1 MKRSGFLCA
10 FLVVAGLV
18 LGGCS
23 DLAYYNQC
31 VLGHLDLLAKRKDI
45 AEIIRDPSTSEDLRQ
60 ILQRVVLMRDFASQ
74 QLGLPDNAS
83 YRSYADLG
91 RPYAVWNVVA
101 TPEFALEP
109 KTWCFPV
116 AGCVSYRGYFNQDA
130 AKAQGEAL
138 RQAGM
143 DTYVYGV
150 QAYSTLKWFDDPV
163 LNTFC
168 RNPAPY
174 VAGMIFH
181 ELAHQVTYIKDD
193 TSFNEAFAKTV
204 ELEGVKRWLEQE
216 GRNDEAQAYAAN
228 FQRDE
233 AVIELILESRKQLQQ
248 LYATP
253 LDQALMRERKQ
264 ALLEDLTVR
273 YHNLA
278 QQWHGYKR
286 FERWFASDLNN
297 AKLAS
302 ISTYRADVPAFQQL
316 LQQLGNDLP
325 RFYQAVEAIGGL
337 PVEQRRARLQEL
349 AAAAQTLESAS
360 RP

>member
-1 MKRSGFLCA
+1 MTRSGLLPA
-10 FLVVAGLV
+10 LLVVAGLL

-23 DLAYYNQC
+23 DFAYYNQC

-45 AEIIRDPSTSEDLRQ
+45 ADLIKDPSTEEDLRQ
-60 ILQRVVLMRDFASQ
+60 ILQRVVRMRDFASQ

-101 TPEFALEP
+101 TPEFSLDP

-116 AGCVSYRGYFNQDA
+116 AGCVSYRGYFKQDA
-130 AKAQGEAL
+130 AKEQGELL
-138 RQAGM
+138 RQAGL

-150 QAYSTLKWFDDPV
+150 AAYSTLKWFDDPV

-168 RNPAPY
+168 RHPAPY
-174 VAGMIFH
+174 VAAMIFH
-181 ELAHQVTYIKDD
+181 ELAHQVVYIKDD

-216 GRNDEAQAYAAN
+216 GRSDEAKAYATN

-248 LYATP
+248 LYASP
-253 LDQALMRERKQ
+253 LDPALMRVQKQ
-264 ALLEDLTVR
+264 ALLEDLTLR
-273 YHNLA
+273 YRNLQ
-278 QQWHGYKR
+278 QQWDGYKG
-286 FERWFASDLNN
+286 FERWFSSGLNN

-316 LQQLGNDLP
+316 LRELGNDLP
-325 RFYQAVEAIGGL
+325 RFYQAVKAIGGL
-337 PVEQRRARLQEL
+337 PAEQRKARLLEL
-349 AAAAQTLESAS
+349 ASAAKNAQTTP

>member
-1 MKRSGFLCA
+1 MRCSGLLLGI
-10 FLVVAGLV
+10 LVVASLL

-31 VLGHLDLLAKRKDI
+31 VFGHLDLLAKRKDI
-45 AEIIRDPSTSEDLRQ
+45 GEIIKDPATAEDLRQ

-74 QLGLPDNAS
+74 HLGLPDNAS

-101 TPEFALEP
+101 TPEFSLSP
-109 KTWCFPV
+109 QKWCFPV
-116 AGCVSYRGYFNQDA
+116 VGCVSYRGYFSQDA
-130 AKAQGEAL
+130 AKEQGERL
-138 RQAGM
+138 RQSGL
-143 DTYVYGV
+143 DIHVYGV
-150 QAYSTLKWFDDPV
+150 PAYSTLKWFDDPV

-181 ELAHQVTYIKDD
+181 ELAHQVVYIKDD

-216 GRNDEAQAYAAN
+216 GHSDEAEAYGEN
-228 FQRDE
+228 FQRNE
-233 AVIELILESRKQLQQ
+233 AVIELILETREQLQQ
-248 LYATP
+248 LYLTP
-253 LDQALMRERKQ
+253 LDPQAMREQKAAQ
-264 ALLEDLTVR
+264 FAKLTAR
-273 YHNLA
+273 YRSL
-278 QQWHGYKR
+278 QQRWDGYKG
-286 FERWFASDLNN
+286 FDRWFTSGLNN

-316 LQQLGNDLP
+316 LRELDNDLP
-325 RFYQAVEAIGGL
+325 RFYLAVRVLGAL
-337 PVEQRRARLQEL
+337 PVEQRKVRLFEL
-349 AAAAQTLESAS
+349 ASQAGTVESGS
-360 RP
+360 EP

>member
-1 MKRSGFLCA
+1 MKRSGFLPA
-10 FLVVAGLV
+10 LLVVAGLL

-23 DLAYYNQC
+23 DFSYYNQC
-31 VLGHLDLLAKRKDI
+31 VIGHLDLLAKRKEI
-45 AEIIRDPSTSEDLRQ
+45 VEIIKDPSTAEDLRQ

-83 YRSYADLG
+83 YRSYADLE
-91 RPYAVWNVVA
+91 RSYAVWNVVA
-101 TPEFALEP
+101 TPEFSLTP
-109 KTWCFPV
+109 KTWCFPI

-130 AKAQGEAL
+130 AKEQGELL
-138 RQAGM
+138 RQTGL

-150 QAYSTLKWFDDPV
+150 PAYSTLKWFDDPV

-181 ELAHQVTYIKDD
+181 ELAHQVVYIKDD

-216 GRNDEAQAYAAN
+216 GRSDEAEAYATN

-248 LYATP
+248 LYSTP
-253 LDQALMRERKQ
+253 LEPVVMRAQKN
-264 ALLEDLTVR
+264 ALLEDLTAKYR
-273 YHNLA
+273 SLQ
-278 QQWHGYKR
+278 QQWDGYKG
-286 FERWFASDLNN
+286 FERWFASGLNN

-302 ISTYRADVPAFQQL
+302 ISTYRAEVPAFQQL
-316 LQQLGNDLP
+316 LKELGHDLP
-325 RFYQAVEAIGGL
+325 RFYQAVKALGGL
-337 PVEQRRARLQEL
+337 SPEKRKARLLEL
-349 AAAAQTLESAS
+349 AVAAKTREPSSQ
-360 RP
+360 P

>member
-1 MKRSGFLCA
+1 MKRFGVLPA
-10 FLVVAGLV
+10 LLVVASLL

-23 DLAYYNQC
+23 DFSYYNQC
-31 VLGHLDLLAKRKDI
+31 VIGHLDLLAKRKDI
-45 AEIIRDPSTSEDLRQ
+45 VELIKDPSTAEDLRQ
-60 ILQRVVLMRDFASQ
+60 VLQRVVLMRDFASQ

-83 YRSYADLG
+83 YRSYADLE

-101 TPEFALEP
+101 TPEFSLTP

-130 AKAQGEAL
+130 AKEQGELL
-138 RQAGM
+138 RQSGH

-150 QAYSTLKWFDDPV
+150 PAYSTLKWFDDPV

-181 ELAHQVTYIKDD
+181 ELAHQVVYIKDD

-216 GRNDEAQAYAAN
+216 GRSDEAEAYAAN

-233 AVIELILESRKQLQQ
+233 AVIELILESRRQLQQ
-248 LYATP
+248 LYSTP
-253 LDQALMRERKQ
+253 LEPVVMREQKN

-273 YHNLA
+273 YRNLQ
-278 QQWHGYKR
+278 QQWDGYKG
-286 FERWFASDLNN
+286 FERWFTSGLNN

-302 ISTYRADVPAFQQL
+302 ISTYRAEVPAFQQL
-316 LQQLGNDLP
+316 LRELGHDLP
-325 RFYQAVEAIGGL
+325 RFYQAVKALGGL
-337 PVEQRRARLQEL
+337 SPEKRKARLLEL
-349 AAAAQTLESAS
+349 AVAAKTLELS
-360 RP
+360 PPP